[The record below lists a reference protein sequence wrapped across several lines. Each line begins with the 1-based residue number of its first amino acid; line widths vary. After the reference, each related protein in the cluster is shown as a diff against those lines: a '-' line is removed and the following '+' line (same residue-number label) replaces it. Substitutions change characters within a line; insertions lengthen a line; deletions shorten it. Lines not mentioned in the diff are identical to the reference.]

1 MAQKAGT
8 ANEAAPKAPLVTH
21 SVTPSWVTGR
31 LVPIR
36 HTDRARVLDEV
47 WAVRGAGG
55 VPLVGDDRW
64 DDEFWTDLTRGVEES
79 SLAPDI
85 GWATF
90 SSGSSGSPR
99 VILRTDESWS
109 ASFDAVSELLQL
121 DRDDTVL
128 LPAPLA
134 SSLSLFSV
142 AHARSVGAAVRL
154 PRVHALGAGDLDG
167 VTVSHC
173 TPTALGVLVDAIE
186 RGAVRTLR
194 AALVGGA
201 HLDPALRERAEVLG
215 LRIVS
220 YYGAAELSFVAVDD
234 DGTGFRPFPGVEVRV
249 VDGEL
254 WAKSPYLAH
263 GYLGGSAGA
272 LRVDAEG
279 WATVGDRA
287 ELNPERRIHLRGR
300 RDDAILT
307 AGATAVPHDI
317 EAALR
322 SIDGVRDAVV
332 FAIPISDTDS
342 LVGAVVE
349 LRTDARGMSLR
360 ELRAQASTRLV
371 ASHLPRRWFWT
382 DSLER
387 TVSGKVARARIRADA
402 LEGKLARLE

>member
-1 MAQKAGT
+1 
-8 ANEAAPKAPLVTH
+8 
-21 SVTPSWVTGR
+21 
-31 LVPIR
+31 
-36 HTDRARVLDEV
+36 
-47 WAVRGAGG
+47 
-55 VPLVGDDRW
+55 
-64 DDEFWTDLTRGVEES
+64 
-79 SLAPDI
+79 
-85 GWATF
+85 
-90 SSGSSGSPR
+90 
-99 VILRTDESWS
+99 
-109 ASFDAVSELLQL
+109 
-121 DRDDTVL
+121 
-128 LPAPLA
+128 
-134 SSLSLFSV
+134 
-142 AHARSVGAAVRL
+142 
-154 PRVHALGAGDLDG
+154 VHALGAGDLDG
-167 VTVSHC
+167 ATVAHC
-173 TPTALGVLVDAIE
+173 TPTALRAIVDAME
-186 RGAVRTLR
+186 RGAARTLR

-201 HLDPALRERAEVLG
+201 HLDQTLRERAEELN

-220 YYGAAELSFVAVDD
+220 YYGAAELSFVGVDD
-234 DGTGFRPFPGVEVRV
+234 DGTGLRPFPGVDLQV

-254 WAKSPYLAH
+254 WAKSTYLAQ

-272 LRVDAEG
+272 HRVDAGG

-287 ELNPERRIHLRGR
+287 ELDSAGRIHLRGR
-300 RDDAILT
+300 SDDAILT